1 MPQSLPLATSAVC
14 MCVAGSSRVDE
25 SVRGAGSPGAVG
37 GHLVV
42 LS

>member
-1 MPQSLPLATSAVC
+1 MSQSLPLATSAVC
-14 MCVAGSSRVDE
+14 MCMAGSSRVDG
-25 SVRGAGSPGAVG
+25 SVRGAGSPSTVG